1 MRKTITKSAYKT
13 SVIKTIKLLF
23 FLSIILLCILLGLW
37 QIDRGIQKKQLYEE
51 FKETLS
57 KKPVLMKTLPENP
70 KLFTNMHI
78 NGEFLVNR
86 QFLLDNKIHN
96 KIAGYEVI
104 TPFKVN
110 DKIILVNRGWVNS
123 NNRQSIPEIL
133 IQNKITSI
141 YGYSYYYKKL
151 YELDE
156 DNYVNK
162 WPLIIQNIEID
173 KVSQLLGYDIEPY
186 VIIMNK
192 KHDDSYALRTIF
204 KENMQLKHYMY
215 AGQWFLFATIGLIFM
230 IILLRKEKNNEQKS
244 N

>member
-1 MRKTITKSAYKT
+1 MRKTITKLAYKN

-23 FLSIILLCILLGLW
+23 FLSIIIICVLLGLW
-37 QIDRGIQKKQLYEE
+37 QIDRGIQKEQLYEE
-51 FKETLS
+51 FKGTLS
-57 KKPVLMKTLPENP
+57 EDSVLLKTLPKNP
-70 KLFTNMHI
+70 RSFTNMHL
-78 NGEFLVNR
+78 NGEFLTDK

-104 TPFKVN
+104 TPFKVDN
-110 DKIILVNRGWVNS
+110 KIVLVNRGWVNS
-123 NNRQSIPEIL
+123 NNRQSIPEVL
-133 IQNKITSI
+133 IQNKTTSI

-173 KVSQLLGYDIEPY
+173 KASKLLGYNIEPY

-192 KHDDSYALRTIF
+192 KHNSSYVLQTIF

-215 AGQWFLFATIGLIFM
+215 AGQWFLFAIIGFIFM
-230 IILLRKEKNNEQKS
+230 IILSRKEKNNE
-244 N
+244 

>member
-1 MRKTITKSAYKT
+1 MRKTITKLAYKN

-23 FLSIILLCILLGLW
+23 FLSIIIICVLLGLW
-37 QIDRGIQKKQLYEE
+37 QIDRGIQKEQLYEE
-51 FKETLS
+51 FKGTLS
-57 KKPVLMKTLPENP
+57 KDSVLLKTLPKNP
-70 KLFTNMHI
+70 RSFTNMHL
-78 NGEFLVNR
+78 NGEFLTDK

-104 TPFKVN
+104 TPFKVDN
-110 DKIILVNRGWVNS
+110 KIVLVNRGWVNS
-123 NNRQSIPEIL
+123 NNRQSIPEVP
-133 IQNKITSI
+133 IQNKTTSI

-173 KVSQLLGYDIEPY
+173 KASKLLGYNIEPY

-192 KHDDSYALRTIF
+192 KHNSSYVLQTIF

-215 AGQWFLFATIGLIFM
+215 AGQWFLFAIIGFIFM
-230 IILLRKEKNNEQKS
+230 IILSRKEKNNE
-244 N
+244 

>member
-23 FLSIILLCILLGLW
+23 FSSIITLCILLGLW
-37 QIDRGIQKKQLYEE
+37 QIDRGIQKEQLYEE
-51 FKETLS
+51 FKGTLS
-57 KKPVLMKTLPENP
+57 EDSVLLKTLPKNP
-70 KLFTNMHI
+70 RSFINMHL
-78 NGEFLVNR
+78 NGEFLADK

-110 DKIILVNRGWVNS
+110 NKIVLVNRGWVNS
-123 NNRQSIPEIL
+123 NNRQSIPKIL
-133 IQNKITSI
+133 IQNKTTSI

-156 DNYVNK
+156 DNYINK

-192 KHDDSYALRTIF
+192 KHDDSYVLQTIF
-204 KENMQLKHYMY
+204 KGNMQLKHYMY
-215 AGQWFLFATIGLIFM
+215 AGQWFLFAIIGFIFM
-230 IILLRKEKNNEQKS
+230 IILSRKEKNNE
-244 N
+244 

>member
-1 MRKTITKSAYKT
+1 MRKTITKLAYKN

-23 FLSIILLCILLGLW
+23 FLSIIIICVLLGLW
-37 QIDRGIQKKQLYEE
+37 QIDRGIQKEQLYEE
-51 FKETLS
+51 FKGTLS
-57 KKPVLMKTLPENP
+57 KDSVLLKTLPKNP
-70 KLFTNMHI
+70 RSFTSMHL
-78 NGEFLVNR
+78 NGEFLADK

-104 TPFKVN
+104 TPFKVDN
-110 DKIILVNRGWVNS
+110 KMVLVNRGWVNS
-123 NNRQSIPEIL
+123 NNRQSIPEVP
-133 IQNKITSI
+133 IQNKTTSI

-151 YELDE
+151 YELGE

-173 KVSQLLGYDIEPY
+173 KASKLLGYNIEPY

-192 KHDDSYALRTIF
+192 KHNSSYVLQTIF

-215 AGQWFLFATIGLIFM
+215 AGQWFLFSAIGFIFM
-230 IILLRKEKNNEQKS
+230 IILLRKEKNNEQK
-244 N
+244 

>member
-1 MRKTITKSAYKT
+1 MRKTITKLAYKN

-23 FLSIILLCILLGLW
+23 FLSMIIICVLLGLW
-37 QIDRGIQKKQLYEE
+37 QIDRGIQKEQLYEE
-51 FKETLS
+51 FKGTLS
-57 KKPVLMKTLPENP
+57 KDSVLLKTLPKNP
-70 KLFTNMHI
+70 RSFTNMHL
-78 NGEFLVNR
+78 NGEFLTDK

-104 TPFKVN
+104 TPFKVDN
-110 DKIILVNRGWVNS
+110 KIVLVNRGWVNS
-123 NNRQSIPEIL
+123 NNRQSIPEVL
-133 IQNKITSI
+133 IQNKTTSI

-173 KVSQLLGYDIEPY
+173 KASKLLGYNIEPY

-192 KHDDSYALRTIF
+192 KHNSSYVLQTIF

-215 AGQWFLFATIGLIFM
+215 AGQWFLFAIIGFIFM
-230 IILLRKEKNNEQKS
+230 IILSRKEKNNE
-244 N
+244 

>member
-1 MRKTITKSAYKT
+1 MRKTITKLAYKN

-23 FLSIILLCILLGLW
+23 FLSIIIICVLLGLW
-37 QIDRGIQKKQLYEE
+37 QIDRGIQKEQLYEE
-51 FKETLS
+51 FKRTLS
-57 KKPVLMKTLPENP
+57 EDSVLLKTLPKNP
-70 KLFTNMHI
+70 RSFTNMHL
-78 NGEFLVNR
+78 NGEFLADK
-86 QFLLDNKIHN
+86 QFLLDNKVHN

-110 DKIILVNRGWVNS
+110 NKIVLVNRGWVNS
-123 NNRQSIPEIL
+123 NNRQSMPEIL
-133 IQNKITSI
+133 IQNKTTSI

-156 DNYVNK
+156 DNYINK

-192 KHDDSYALRTIF
+192 KHNDSYVLQTIF

-215 AGQWFLFATIGLIFM
+215 AGQWFLFAIIGFIFM
-230 IILLRKEKNNEQKS
+230 IILSRKEKNNE
-244 N
+244 

>member
-23 FLSIILLCILLGLW
+23 FSSIITLCILLGLW
-37 QIDRGIQKKQLYEE
+37 QIDRGIQKEQLYEE
-51 FKETLS
+51 FKGTLS
-57 KKPVLMKTLPENP
+57 EDSVLLKTLPKNP
-70 KLFTNMHI
+70 RSFINMHL
-78 NGEFLVNR
+78 NGEFLADK

-110 DKIILVNRGWVNS
+110 NKIVLVNRGWVNS
-123 NNRQSIPEIL
+123 NNRQSIPKIL
-133 IQNKITSI
+133 IQNKTTSI

-156 DNYVNK
+156 DNYINK

-173 KVSQLLGYDIEPY
+173 KVSQLLGYDIETY

-192 KHDDSYALRTIF
+192 KHDDSYVLQTIF
-204 KENMQLKHYMY
+204 KGNMQLKHYMY
-215 AGQWFLFATIGLIFM
+215 AGQWFLFAIIGFIFM
-230 IILLRKEKNNEQKS
+230 IILSRKEKNNE
-244 N
+244 

>member
-1 MRKTITKSAYKT
+1 
-13 SVIKTIKLLF
+13 
-23 FLSIILLCILLGLW
+23 
-37 QIDRGIQKKQLYEE
+37 
-51 FKETLS
+51 
-57 KKPVLMKTLPENP
+57 
-70 KLFTNMHI
+70 MHI

-173 KVSQLLGYDIEPY
+173 KISKLEERYEFLSQGAPKE
-186 VIIMNK
+186 
-192 KHDDSYALRTIF
+192 TIQIWLNWAI
-204 KENMQLKHYMY
+204 KLKHSLNYI
-215 AGQWFLFATIGLIFM
+215 GTIQATIWYHSSYDLV
-230 IILLRKEKNNEQKS
+230 LS
-244 N
+244 SYD